1 MKWYYDLKFSQDS
14 AGDACDN
21 DLDGDSINNNE
32 DNCPFVP
39 NRDQKD
45 SDKDGVG
52 DACYEDCDGDGVK
65 NQDDVCPCNG
75 GITKVDFRLQ

>member
-1 MKWYYDLKFSQDS
+1 MKWKYDLKFLQDS

-32 DNCPFVP
+32 DNCPFVS

-75 GITKVDFRLQ
+75 GITKVDFRL